1 MGSVLGF
8 IVALVPLIALH
19 EMGHMFV
26 AKWIGVWVREFGI
39 GLPPRIAKLF
49 KWQETE
55 FTLNALPLGGFAR
68 MEGEDILETPQASTE
83 ETAEMSEEER
93 EAKKHSL
100 YAQPPG
106 KRMLIFAGGSMM
118 NFITGW
124 VLAILLFLTGVP
136 VIDAIQVKITQV
148 VPNSPAAAADL
159 QAGDTIVSVNERTID
174 DIELV
179 TELTQDNLG
188 EEITLTVT
196 RDGEERTVSL
206 TPRVDPPPNEGA
218 MGVLLT
224 GEPTEYHVEATPLP
238 RALLNGTLSFFN
250 IILQTLWAPI
260 RILQGI
266 IPLEAARPVGIV
278 NISRI
283 AYDSIQQSF
292 TTGTLIPILNLLILV
307 NVSLGVFN
315 LLPIPALDGGRI
327 LLTAI
332 EKIRNKPLSP
342 RIQERV
348 HQVALIIFM
357 LLFVVITVL
366 DLLYPVS
373 LPTQLP

>member
-136 VIDAIQVKITQV
+136 VIDAMQVKITQV

-159 QAGDTIVSVNERTID
+159 QAGDTIVSVNEQPID

-292 TTGTLIPILNLLILV
+292 TTGTLIPVLNLLILV
-307 NVSLGVFN
+307 NVSLVVFN

>member
-26 AKWIGVWVREFGI
+26 AKWVGVWVREFGI
-39 GLPPRIAKLF
+39 GMPPRIVKLF

-55 FTLNALPLGGFAR
+55 FTLNWLPLGGFAR
-68 MEGEDILETPQASTE
+68 MEGEDILETPQAPTE
-83 ETAEMSEEER
+83 ETADMSEGER
-93 EAKKHSL
+93 EAQKHSL

-106 KRMLIFAGGSMM
+106 KRILIYAGGPMM

-124 VLAILLFLTGVP
+124 VLAIMLFLTGVP
-136 VIDAIQVKITQV
+136 VIDAMDVRITQV
-148 VPNSPAAAADL
+148 VPNSPAEAAGL
-159 QAGDTIVSVNERTID
+159 QVEDTIVALNEQPID
-174 DIELV
+174 DIEQV
-179 TELTQDNLG
+179 TELTQENLG

-196 RDGEERTVSL
+196 RDGEERTISL
-206 TPRVDPPPNEGA
+206 TPRIDPPQNEGA

-238 RALLNGTLSFFN
+238 RALLNGTLSFLN

-260 RILQGI
+260 RILQGM

>member
-19 EMGHMFV
+19 EMGHMFI
-26 AKWIGVWVREFGI
+26 AKWVGVWVREFGI
-39 GLPPRIAKLF
+39 GLPPRLLKLF

-68 MEGEDILETPQASTE
+68 MEGEDFMERPQFSPVEGTE
-83 ETAEMSEEER
+83 VSEEDAVAR
-93 EAKKHSL
+93 KHSL

-106 KRMLIFAGGSMM
+106 KRMLIYFGGPLM

-124 VLAILLFLTGVP
+124 LLAILLFITGVP
-136 VIDAIQVKITQV
+136 VIDAMRVDITQV
-148 VPNSPAAAADL
+148 VPNSPAEAAGL
-159 QAGDTIVSVNERTID
+159 QATDTIIAVNDQPVD
-174 DIELV
+174 DMETV
-179 TELTQDNLG
+179 TQVTQDNLG
-188 EEITLTVT
+188 KEISLTVL

-206 TPRVDPPPNEGA
+206 VPRVDPPKNEGA

-224 GEPTEYHVEATPLP
+224 GVPTDYRIEPTPIP
-238 RALLNGTLSFFN
+238 RAVLNGSLSFIN
-250 IILQTLWAPI
+250 VILQTLWAPV
-260 RILQGI
+260 RIAQGL
-266 IPLEAARPVGIV
+266 IPAEAARPVGIV

-307 NVSLGVFN
+307 NVSLGIFN

-327 LLTAI
+327 LLTLI
-332 EKIRNKPLSP
+332 EKVRNKPLDP

-348 HQVALIIFM
+348 HQVALAIFI
-357 LLFVVITVL
+357 LIFIVITVF

-373 LPTQLP
+373 LPQQLP

>member
-1 MGSVLGF
+1 
-8 IVALVPLIALH
+8 
-19 EMGHMFV
+19 
-26 AKWIGVWVREFGI
+26 
-39 GLPPRIAKLF
+39 
-49 KWQETE
+49 
-55 FTLNALPLGGFAR
+55 
-68 MEGEDILETPQASTE
+68 
-83 ETAEMSEEER
+83 
-93 EAKKHSL
+93 
-100 YAQPPG
+100 
-106 KRMLIFAGGSMM
+106 MLIFAGGSMM

>member
-1 MGSVLGF
+1 MGSILGF

-26 AKWIGVWVREFGI
+26 AKWVGVWVREFGI
-39 GLPPRIAKLF
+39 GLPPRIVKLF

-68 MEGEDILETPQASTE
+68 MEGEDILERPDTPVNDE
-83 ETAEMSEEER
+83 GMSEEAQ
-93 EAKKHSL
+93 EAEEHSL

-106 KRMLIFAGGSMM
+106 KRMLIFFGGPMM

-124 VLAILLFLTGVP
+124 VLAILLFLTGIP
-136 VIDAIQVKITQV
+136 IIDEMQVNITQV
-148 VPNSPAAAADL
+148 VPDSPAETAGL
-159 QAGDTIVSVNERTID
+159 QVGDTIIAVNGQPID
-174 DIELV
+174 DINQV
-179 TELTQDNLG
+179 TEITQENLG
-188 EEITLTVT
+188 EEIALTVR
-196 RDGEERTVSL
+196 RDDGERTVSL
-206 TPRVDPPPNEGA
+206 VPRVDPPKNEGA
-218 MGVLLT
+218 MGVVLT
-224 GEPTEYHVEATPLP
+224 GEPTAYHIEPIPLP
-238 RALLNGTLSFFN
+238 RALLNGTLSFFSV
-250 IILQTLWAPI
+250 ILQILWAPV
-260 RILQGI
+260 RILQGL

-307 NVSLGVFN
+307 NISLGVFN

-332 EKIRNKPLSP
+332 EKVRNKPLDP
-342 RIQERV
+342 KIQERV
-348 HQVALIIFM
+348 HQVALALFI
-357 LLFVVITVL
+357 LLFVVITIL

>member
-136 VIDAIQVKITQV
+136 VIDAMQVKITQV

-159 QAGDTIVSVNERTID
+159 QAGDTIVSVNEQPID